1 MNKQYMTAADVA
13 ETVGVSVSKAYRI
26 IKELNDELKSKGYL
40 VVAGRVPT
48 AYFTEKWYMGVG
60 S

>member
-1 MNKQYMTAADVA
+1 MSKQYMTAAEVA

-26 IKELNDELKSKGYL
+26 IKELNDELKSNGYL

-48 AYFTEKWYMGVG
+48 AYFTEKWYTGVG
-60 S
+60 N